1 MQDRLHMTT
10 HPGTNPEPFT
20 ATVAEIDE
28 DFIML
33 SESYCYPRG
42 GGQPGDRGSFY
53 GNWGDTEFGETLGG
67 EFIRHPVD
75 SPEKFS
81 VGEQIECRI
90 NQDVRNRHAKM
101 HTAQHIVSAMA
112 SDMWGAETV
121 GNQISTHYTRIDLL
135 FENREVYDSQIL
147 EDSVNDIIGSNTEV
161 LVHDW
166 SREKIVGH

>member
-1 MQDRLHMTT
+1 M
-10 HPGTNPEPFT
+10 
-20 ATVAEIDE
+20 
-28 DFIML
+28 
-33 SESYCYPRG
+33 
-42 GGQPGDRGSFY
+42 
-53 GNWGDTEFGETLGG
+53 
-67 EFIRHPVD
+67 
-75 SPEKFS
+75 
-81 VGEQIECRI
+81 GEQSECRI

-112 SDMWGAETV
+112 GDMWGAETV

-166 SREKIVGH
+166 AREKIVGHEQMRHTKFMSRIPTSIPTLRVVEIQGIDLCPCAGTHVENTDDVEPIVITNVKSKGAGKFRITYQFENELE